1 MGKVCVSFTF
11 CTNSLHLYI
20 SRPTQISSLCYSLE
34 DKMKSRSYFYKSST
48 MISEGILTIVSNS
61 RLEKDDFTTDLNIQ
75 GVKLDR
81 RLFDL

>member
-1 MGKVCVSFTF
+1 
-11 CTNSLHLYI
+11 
-20 SRPTQISSLCYSLE
+20 
-34 DKMKSRSYFYKSST
+34 MKSRSYFYKSST

-61 RLEKDDFTTDLNIQ
+61 RLDKDDFTTDLNVQ